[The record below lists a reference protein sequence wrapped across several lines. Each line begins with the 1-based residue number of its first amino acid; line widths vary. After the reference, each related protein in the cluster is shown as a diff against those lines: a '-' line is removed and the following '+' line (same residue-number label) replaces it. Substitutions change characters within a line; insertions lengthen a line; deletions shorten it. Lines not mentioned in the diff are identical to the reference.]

1 MNYFRRVALI
11 HGRKMEALRR
21 YKALMDGE
29 LYQAAV
35 ANLSVRSAGALLD
48 DASAWCGHPMHK
60 VSHRRWGSAAR
71 AFLDPFVMAWLE
83 RECSDHA
90 FHEERFDH
98 ELFCRATAHQSQ
110 KRNYRLIRDAWA
122 LSGSPFQRLSRTNW
136 SADCLAFLQKFTG
149 EQSVALGDRVE
160 EE

>member
-1 MNYFRRVALI
+1 
-11 HGRKMEALRR
+11 MEALRR

-35 ANLSVRSAGALLD
+35 ANLSVRSAGTLLD
-48 DASAWCGHPMHK
+48 DASAWCSHPEHK
-60 VSHRRWGSAAR
+60 VSRRRWGPAAK

-83 RECSDHA
+83 REGSDRA
-90 FHEERFDH
+90 FREERLDH
-98 ELFCRATAHQSQ
+98 ELFYRATAHLSQ
-110 KRNYRLIRDAWA
+110 KRSYRLIRDAWA
-122 LSGSPFQRLSRTNW
+122 LSGSPFERLSRTNW

-149 EQSVALGDRVE
+149 EQSVALGDRAE